1 MIVAPCGYRL
11 DGATELAAGL
21 VADQRLP
28 AAAEVWA
35 VDADAFVVRPG
46 TRVVDGVAVFS
57 TILHPGRC
65 GPPDSAA
72 ARRVA

>member
-1 MIVAPCGYRL
+1 VIA
-11 DGATELAAGL
+11 EE
-21 VADQRLP
+21 RLP

-46 TRVVDGVAVFS
+46 TRVVDGVVAFS

-65 GPPDSAA
+65 GPPDSAT